1 MNEEQLKDIGTNL
14 IGNYGWMF
22 IVGFV
27 MVLFK
32 STIEGLVESVKIFW
46 GNAINVG
53 DCIYIWIEGKKY
65 AGRVVRLGLF
75 KCSIIVYNVDH
86 TTDGEPFISGG
97 EDLEIQNSKLK
108 DFIMTR
114 PMEKIDISNFKRNGY
129 EETENS

>member
-1 MNEEQLKDIGTNL
+1 MDQQQLQSIGTDL
-14 IGNYGWMF
+14 IGNYGWLF
-22 IVGFV
+22 VVGFLAI
-27 MVLFK
+27 LFR
-32 STIEGLVESVKIFW
+32 STIEGLTESFKIFA
-46 GNAINVG
+46 GNSINIG

-75 KCSIIVYNVDH
+75 KCSIIVYNVDY

-114 PMEKIDISNFKRNGY
+114 PMEKIDISNFKTNGY
-129 EETENS
+129 KE

>member
-46 GNAINVG
+46 GKSINVG

-75 KCSIIVYNVDH
+75 KCSIIVYNVDY